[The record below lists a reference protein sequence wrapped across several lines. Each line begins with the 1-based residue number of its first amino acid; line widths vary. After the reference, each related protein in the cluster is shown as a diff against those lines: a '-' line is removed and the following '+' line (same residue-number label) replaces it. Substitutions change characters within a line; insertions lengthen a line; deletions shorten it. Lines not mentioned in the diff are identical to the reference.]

1 MAAIRRLTSF
11 CVFLLAGSAA
21 FADGVP
27 PEGTLA
33 ITFTSTAIVVP
44 KPMSIGGGKEFTVL
58 NQAMTASNDTGNP
71 VMNNMGG
78 RCQYSRLVDTIAK
91 TFELHGF
98 CTYADNDGD
107 QIIEQ
112 FDFLPGAPGRGKYLG
127 GTGKFEGLQGSIEIT
142 VSPLKGTFDGI
153 TQGIG
158 HKKGSYKI
166 VKKP

>member
-1 MAAIRRLTSF
+1 MSAAGNFARFS
-11 CVFLLAGSAA
+11 VFMLASSAA
-21 FADGVP
+21 FAEGVP
-27 PEGTLA
+27 PEGALA
-33 ITFTSTAIVVP
+33 VTFTSTATTIP
-44 KPMSIGGGKEFTVL
+44 KPMSIGKGKEFTVL

-78 RCQYSRLVDTIAK
+78 RCQYSRLVDTVAK

-107 QIIEQ
+107 QIFEQ
-112 FDFLPGAPGRGKYLG
+112 FEFLPGSPGRGKYLG
-127 GTGKFEGLQGSIEIT
+127 GTGKFEGLQGSIEIS
-142 VSPLKGTFDGI
+142 VAPLKGTFDGI

-166 VKKP
+166 VKGK